1 MKRITRLNLD
11 QLENEMKL
19 IPVDETSAIVGGR
32 WILLGPDGKGYF
44 DNPDA
49 YFGQTV
55 ISVES
60 CFGRQDM
67 TLSSDDI
74 NIVPLGSDKDSPYDG
89 GFAIVGNG
97 VNKSLFEF
105 LVYYTYVEWGATV
118 NSSTNDWILN
128 TSNER
133 DAVNQLN
140 YIPGYDTRYHSHPDG
155 SIPSNSDQDLAY
167 RYTYNFI
174 YYNGEYAPY

>member
-19 IPVDETSAIVGGR
+19 IPVDETSASVGGR

-55 ISVES
+55 ISIES
-60 CFGRQDM
+60 SFGRQDM
-67 TLSSDDI
+67 TLTSDDI
-74 NIVPLGSDKDSPYDG
+74 DIVPVGKDENNPYDG

-97 VNKSLFEF
+97 ADKSLFEF
-105 LVYYTYVEWGATV
+105 LVYYTDVEWGATV
-118 NSSTNDWILN
+118 NSSTNDWILH
-128 TSNER
+128 TSNKSDE
-133 DAVNQLN
+133 VVQLN
-140 YIPGYDTRYHSHPDG
+140 YIPGYDTIYHSHNY
-155 SIPSNSDQDLAY
+155 SSNPSGADMEWAY
-167 RYTYNFI
+167 RYTYHAI
-174 YYNGEYAPY
+174 YYNGEYVPY